1 MYHPACLPF
10 VIASFVFLLA
20 RCYGYPDIIHP
31 ASHSQ
36 NNLKRTSSTHP
47 PTGAK
52 LPCQFDA

>member
-20 RCYGYPDIIHP
+20 RCYPGII
-31 ASHSQ
+31 HSQ

-52 LPCQFDA
+52 LPCHFNA